1 MNKAF
6 LKYLAAVLVFGTN
19 GLVASHIPLSSYE
32 IVLLRTTIGGAALL
46 ALFFLTGNRI
56 TVHRHRRD
64 LLFLL
69 LSAFGM
75 AGNWLFLYEAYQ
87 HIGVGAATL
96 CCYCGP
102 VIVMLL
108 SPVFF
113 KEKLTFPKLLGFA
126 VVCLGVVLVNNDAL
140 SGGNAWGF
148 LCGMLSALMYALLV
162 IADKKVEHISSM
174 ENATLQLVFTAI
186 FVAAFVGLKQGFAL
200 PITGEMLPWILLLGL
215 VNTGLG
221 CWCYFTSIGA
231 LPVQTVSVC
240 GYLEPLGAVVLGA
253 LLLHEP
259 MTPANIIGAVCILGG
274 AMFCELHRR
283 KQ

>member
-1 MNKAF
+1 MNKSF

-32 IVLLRTTIGGAALL
+32 IVLLRTAIGGAALL
-46 ALFFLTGNRI
+46 VLFFLTGNRI
-56 TVHRHRRD
+56 TIHRYRRD

-113 KEKLTFPKLLGFA
+113 KEKLTWPKLLGFA

-140 SGGNAWGF
+140 SGDSAWGF

-162 IADKKVEHISSM
+162 IADKKVAHISSM

-186 FVAAFVGLKQGFAL
+186 FVAVFVGLKQGFAL

-221 CWCYFTSIGA
+221 CWCYFTSIGS

-259 MTPANIIGAVCILGG
+259 MTIANIIGAVCILGG
-274 AMFCELHRR
+274 AMFCELYQR
-283 KQ
+283 K

>member
-1 MNKAF
+1 MNKSF

-32 IVLLRTTIGGAALL
+32 IVLLRTAIGGAALL
-46 ALFFLTGNRI
+46 VLFFLTGNRI
-56 TVHRHRRD
+56 TIHRYRRD

-113 KEKLTFPKLLGFA
+113 KEKLTWPKLLGFA

-140 SGGNAWGF
+140 SGGSTWGF

-186 FVAAFVGLKQGFAL
+186 FVAVFVGLKQGFAL

-221 CWCYFTSIGA
+221 CWCYFTSIGS

-259 MTPANIIGAVCILGG
+259 MSAANIIGAVCILGG
-274 AMFCELHRR
+274 AMFCELYRR
-283 KQ
+283 NR